1 MFVSCPGTLFPWV
14 SLRPPS
20 SLLPSITAL
29 CLHQRLDYL
38 DYLNAPSSR
47 DRLLF
52 SSRRGKPRFLW
63 LFSTPGGFGHIYIY
77 IFNFFCRLR
86 EISRNFFLSVI
97 RLHKKNQLLGVLE
110 RRALSD
116 CTLSTL
122 VGDTKLGGGGD
133 TPC

>member
-1 MFVSCPGTLFPWV
+1 MLRAAETDSSSALAGVNPGFCG
-14 SLRPPS
+14 S
-20 SLLPSITAL
+20 SP
-29 CLHQRLDYL
+29 HHEGLD
-38 DYLNAPSSR
+38 
-47 DRLLF
+47 
-52 SSRRGKPRFLW
+52 
-63 LFSTPGGFGHIYIY
+63 IYIY

-86 EISRNFFLSVI
+86 EISRNFLSVI
-97 RLHKKNQLLGVLE
+97 RLHKENQLLGVLE